1 MKFLGLLLAVL
12 LVGAGAVGGFV
23 LARTKPAADCTSRVV
38 ISRGPHGESVECVC
52 LAGRL
57 STCFDPGP

>member
-1 MKFLGLLLAVL
+1 MKPLGLLLAVL
-12 LVGAGAVGGFV
+12 LVGAVALAGFV
-23 LARTKPAADCTSRVV
+23 LVRTKPAADCTSRVV

-52 LAGRL
+52 LEGRL